1 MSTDR
6 DLRVN
11 EQIQIASVRLIDAEG
26 HQVGI
31 MPTAEALVKAR
42 ETGLDLVEV
51 APNSS
56 PPVCRILDYGKF
68 KYEQKKRKHQKKVHQ
83 AQMKEVRVR
92 PKTDTHDIEVKVR
105 RAREFLSKKHK
116 VRFDVMF
123 RGREMAFTNRG
134 RQMLLSIIDMLEDVA
149 KVERLPEMEG
159 RRLCMILAQKAATD
173 KEEAGSESRKDEGG
187 GMKAEG

>member
-11 EQIQIASVRLIDAEG
+11 EQIRIASVRLIDAEG

-31 MPTAEALVKAR
+31 MPTAEAQAKAR
-42 ETGLDLVEV
+42 EAGLDLVEV

-68 KYEQKKRKHQKKVHQ
+68 KYEQKKKKHQKKVHQ
-83 AQMKEVRVR
+83 AQIKEVRVR

-105 RAREFLSKKHK
+105 RAREFLAKKHK

-123 RGREMAFTNRG
+123 RGREMAFISRG
-134 RQMLLSIIDMLEDVA
+134 RQILLSIIDMLEDVA
-149 KVERLPEMEG
+149 KVERQPEMEG
-159 RRLCMILAQKAATD
+159 RRMCTILAPKAATD
-173 KEEAGSESRKDEGG
+173 KEEAEGG
-187 GMKAEG
+187 RAKAEG